1 MKRFLKFTFG
11 FFLVILFAG
20 ACIGAYFWYMW
31 SSNLPYIGSLKE
43 YRPSI
48 ITEVFSDD
56 GEVIGRFW
64 EENRIVVPLGELPP
78 HLIQAFVAA
87 EDARFFVHEGV
98 DILGI
103 IRAFF
108 KNLAAGKIEQGGSTI
123 TQQVTRS
130 LLLKN
135 TERTYRRKAREA
147 LLSMQIEKNFSKK
160 RILFLYLNQIYLGQG
175 AYGVE
180 AAARTYFNKPGK
192 DLVLAEAA
200 ILAGLPQAPTRYSP
214 VLHFDRARVRQKY
227 VLERMYAEGYITRE
241 QLIDALETP
250 LNIQTTTE
258 NTFAKAP
265 YFSEH
270 VRRYLLAKYG
280 RELLYRGGLK
290 VYTTLNL
297 NMHRAAREAV
307 EKGLLEMDKREG
319 FRGPVRHLTPD
330 EALVFK
336 KEKIEE
342 FTSSPPEV
350 GSVVQGLVE
359 EVSDERNEVLVR
371 MGEHL
376 TLLPLANMKWARK
389 PDPEVAYYAT
399 DVKKPSQVLKQ
410 GDVILVRMLREI
422 SEPSAATA
430 KDERPGL
437 AWEISLE
444 QIPEAQG
451 AIFSMTPGT
460 GEVKAMVGGR
470 DFSVSQFDR
479 ATQSRRQPGSAF
491 KPLIYA
497 AALDWGMNPGEVII
511 DAPYISDQT
520 PDEEAWKP
528 KNYKEKFFG
537 PTLFRTALAK
547 SRNVIT
553 VKILRKIGVEYAID
567 YAKRMGIESPL
578 SPDLSLALGS
588 SGTSLME
595 LTRAY
600 SVFANGGLL
609 VKPIFIKRIV
619 DRSGQVIEENQPE
632 AVEVISKETAYVMTD
647 LLKAVVQEG
656 TGWRIKALKRPA
668 AGKTGTTNNL
678 RDAWFIGYT
687 PELVTGVWVGYD
699 DQKAMGKGETG
710 SRASS
715 PLWLYY
721 MSHVLKGT
729 PVVDFPVPDGVVFAK
744 IDVNTGLL
752 AGPYSDKTVLQTFK
766 EGTEPTEYSP
776 KPKSAK
782 SGQFFMFD
790 MDQGS

>member
-1 MKRFLKFTFG
+1 
-11 FFLVILFAG
+11 
-20 ACIGAYFWYMW
+20 
-31 SSNLPYIGSLKE
+31 
-43 YRPSI
+43 
-48 ITEVFSDD
+48 
-56 GEVIGRFW
+56 
-64 EENRIVVPLGELPP
+64 
-78 HLIQAFVAA
+78 
-87 EDARFFVHEGV
+87 
-98 DILGI
+98 
-103 IRAFF
+103 
-108 KNLAAGKIEQGGSTI
+108 
-123 TQQVTRS
+123 
-130 LLLKN
+130 
-135 TERTYRRKAREA
+135 
-147 LLSMQIEKNFSKK
+147 MQ
-160 RILFLYLNQIYLGQG
+160 
-175 AYGVE
+175 
-180 AAARTYFNKPGK
+180 
-192 DLVLAEAA
+192 
-200 ILAGLPQAPTRYSP
+200 
-214 VLHFDRARVRQKY
+214 
-227 VLERMYAEGYITRE
+227 
-241 QLIDALETP
+241 
-250 LNIQTTTE
+250 
-258 NTFAKAP
+258 
-265 YFSEH
+265 
-270 VRRYLLAKYG
+270 
-280 RELLYRGGLK
+280 
-290 VYTTLNL
+290 
-297 NMHRAAREAV
+297 RAAKEAI

-330 EALVFK
+330 EELVFK
-336 KEKIEE
+336 KEKIKE
-342 FTSSPPEV
+342 FMSSPPEV

-371 MGEHL
+371 IGEHL

-399 DVKKPSQVLKQ
+399 AVKKPSGVLKQ
-410 GDVILVRMLREI
+410 GDVILVRMVREI
-422 SEPSAATA
+422 SEPTAATA
-430 KDERPGL
+430 TDERPGL
-437 AWEISLE
+437 IWEVSLE
-444 QIPEAQG
+444 QMPEAQG
-451 AIFSMTPGT
+451 AIFSMTPGA
-460 GEVKAMVGGR
+460 GEIKAMVGGR

-497 AALDWGMNPGEVII
+497 AALDWGMNPAEVII

-520 PDEEAWKP
+520 PDDEAWKP

-647 LLKAVVQEG
+647 ILKAVVQEG

-687 PELVTGVWVGYD
+687 PELVTGAWVGYD
-699 DQKAMGKGETG
+699 DQKTMGKGETG
-710 SRASS
+710 SRAAS

-752 AGPYSDKTVLQTFK
+752 AGSYSDKTVLQAFT

-782 SGQFFMFD
+782 SGQFFQFD